1 MTDPQGNVI
10 WPDPKAR
17 PKSSKV
23 VSPQAAYI
31 ITNILAS
38 NTDPAQNPF
47 WSARKIT
54 NAAGTRRPAA
64 LKTGTTDSTID
75 LTAAGFVAPP
85 TDKAKPAIATVA
97 WMGNSDNSAPPE
109 GVVALESAAT
119 LWQEFMNEV
128 TKSLPIADFVEPRGI
143 AHVRVDAHTGMK
155 PGAGTQKTVNE
166 IFIDGTQP
174 TKSSDMLVSLEID
187 KATGDLWQEG
197 CEGPMEE
204 KSFLDLS
211 GVESSF
217 PQWAPY
223 NAGWIKRAM
232 KGSGVRGG
240 PENTATSY
248 FYESGGWVPFGA
260 SWGAPMPPTKKCEIA
275 PQQSFDPTDP
285 DSPYYDPLLDPGFSS
300 EPFPF
305 PTVP

>member
-1 MTDPQGNVI
+1 
-10 WPDPKAR
+10 
-17 PKSSKV
+17 
-23 VSPQAAYI
+23 
-31 ITNILAS
+31 
-38 NTDPAQNPF
+38 
-47 WSARKIT
+47 
-54 NAAGTRRPAA
+54 
-64 LKTGTTDSTID
+64 
-75 LTAAGFVAPP
+75 
-85 TDKAKPAIATVA
+85 
-97 WMGNSDNSAPPE
+97 
-109 GVVALESAAT
+109 
-119 LWQEFMNEV
+119 MNEV
-128 TKSLPIADFVEPRGI
+128 TKSLPLADFVEPDGI
-143 AHVRVDAHTGMK
+143 VRVRVDAHTGMK
-155 PGAGTQKTVNE
+155 PGAGTEQTVNE

-260 SWGAPMPPTKKCEIA
+260 SWGAPMPPTKKCEPA
-275 PQQSFDPTDP
+275 PTPTEDPFATDFP
-285 DSPYYDPLLDPGFSS
+285 FPVDSG

-305 PTVP
+305 PTAP